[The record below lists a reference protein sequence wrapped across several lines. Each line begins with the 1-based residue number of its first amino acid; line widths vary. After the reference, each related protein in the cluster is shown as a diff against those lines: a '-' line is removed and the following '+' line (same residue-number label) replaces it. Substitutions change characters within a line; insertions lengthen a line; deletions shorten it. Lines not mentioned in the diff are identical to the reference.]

1 MKITGLRTTPLVVP
15 YTQTYHVTQATRTE
29 AAVVLVEVESD
40 EGLVGIGES
49 IAQPNSRL
57 IIDSLQQCADLI
69 IGRPPFAV
77 DALVDAVYRRL
88 ISIPAA
94 EMDRMARLIVA
105 GLDMALWDLAGK
117 AANEPVHALMGG
129 AVHSHVQY
137 FGFVEGDSPEAMAED
152 AAQFVEQGIEVI
164 YLKLG
169 RGEEMDIACTAAVR
183 GAIGDKRLRLDAN
196 EAWDVLTAIRMIKR
210 LKVYDPEFIEQP
222 VSCHNL
228 DAMRQ
233 VKAAV
238 DVPLAADQAIH
249 SPEDTYAY
257 CRAQAAD
264 VIVLGSHEAGGYGQ
278 LRKAAAIAEAAGIRV
293 CLHGVTETG
302 ITTVAN
308 HHAAL
313 TIPNIDDGNQ
323 IMCRFLG
330 EDIISA
336 PDLTLEDGKLP
347 VFDGP
352 GFGFTLDREAVSRAA
367 ERAS

>member
-29 AAVVLVEVESD
+29 AAVVLVEVETD
-40 EGLVGIGES
+40 EGLIGIGES
-49 IAQPNSRL
+49 IAQPNASL
-57 IIDSLQQCADLI
+57 IVDSLQVCSDLI
-69 IGRPPFAV
+69 VGQPPFAV
-77 DALVDAVYRRL
+77 DALVGAVYRKL

-117 AANEPVHALMGG
+117 AAGVPVHALLGG
-129 AVHSHVQY
+129 AVHSHIQY
-137 FGFVEGDSPEAMAED
+137 FGFVEGESPEAMAED
-152 AAQFVEQGIEVI
+152 ARRFVEQGIEVI

-169 RGEEMDIACTAAVR
+169 RGHETDIACAAAVR
-183 GAIGDKRLRLDAN
+183 SAIGDKRLRLDAN
-196 EAWDVLTAIRMIKR
+196 EAWDVMTAIRMIKR
-210 LKVYDPEFIEQP
+210 LEKYDPEFIEQP
-222 VSCHNL
+222 VSSHNL

-249 SPEDTYAY
+249 SPEDVFAY

-264 VIVLGSHEAGGYGQ
+264 VIVLGPHETGGYGQ
-278 LRKAAAIAEAAGIRV
+278 LRKAAAAEAAGIRV

-330 EDIISA
+330 EDIISS
-336 PDLTLEDGKLP
+336 PDLTLKDGKLP
-347 VFDGP
+347 IFDGP
-352 GFGFTLDREAVSRAA
+352 GFGFTLDRAAVSRAA
-367 ERAS
+367 ERSF